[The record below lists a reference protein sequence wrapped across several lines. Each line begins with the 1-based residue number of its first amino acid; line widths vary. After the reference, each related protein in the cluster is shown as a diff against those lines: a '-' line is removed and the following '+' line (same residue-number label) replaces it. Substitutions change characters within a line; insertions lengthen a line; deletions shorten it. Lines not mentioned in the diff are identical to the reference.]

1 MPAITNTTIK
11 EVTRYRKRYSEFR
24 GVDFSTDATQVA
36 DFRSPYAENLIS
48 DLAGFPEKRPGWRV
62 LHTFEGKINALHHA
76 VLSDGI
82 SRVFVHAGT
91 KLYLENGTEIASGL
105 NDGQSTSFI
114 RKGELYFLDGQ
125 QYSILKKTE
134 EGFSFSAITAGECF
148 VPTTTIGMKSDG
160 SGTSFEAF
168 NLLSKWRKN
177 SMIGDGKSTT
187 FQLDTSNLDA
197 DPVTATVEGAEKTEG
212 TDFTV
217 DRAKGTITF
226 TTAPPVYA
234 GGSGIDNIIVT
245 FAKTVEGA
253 TNKINKCRFSALF
266 GYGSANRYFF
276 SGNPDEKNVD
286 WCSGLDDP
294 TYFPDT
300 GYTKIGADS
309 SAVMGY
315 LKQYEN
321 LVVIKEHNEQ
331 DAEIFLR
338 SASVDSSG
346 TVLFPIQQGVKG
358 VGAVSMRAFATLR
371 DDPMFLSKEGVFAI
385 ASASITQQR
394 SVQPRS
400 FYVNA
405 KLTKEPDLKTAVA
418 AVWNGWYLLCINNR
432 CYVADSRQKSEFN
445 ESYTY
450 EWYYWTNIPARV
462 FLTVD
467 EVLYFGTADGKLC
480 RFNNDVGTMACYNDN
495 GNAIP
500 AIWSTKSDDFGLFGK
515 RKTMVKRGSVV
526 MIKPYTRSS
535 IEVYVTTDK
544 LTDKLIRTG
553 TMDIFT
559 VADIDFARFTF
570 NTSDLPQ
577 VIPFNKKVK
586 KFITLQLIFR
596 NAVKDEGFGIYGTEV
611 TYVEG
616 NYVK

>member
-105 NDGQSTSFI
+105 NDSQSTSFI

-148 VPTTTIGMKSDG
+148 VPTTTIGMKADG

-245 FAKTVEGA
+245 FAKTIEGA
-253 TNKINKCRFSALF
+253 TSKINKCRFSALF

-405 KLTKEPDLKTAVA
+405 KLTKEPDLQTAVA
-418 AVWNGWYLLCINNR
+418 AVWNGWYLLCVNDR

-559 VADIDFARFTF
+559 FADIDFARFTF

-596 NAVKDEGFGIYGTEV
+596 NVVKDEGFGIYGTEV